1 MTLTVDDDAQND
13 RKTEAL
19 MGNRKVRILLVDDD
33 EDDYVLTRELLTDIP
48 DGYFELDWAPEP
60 EAALQTMLHNQH
72 DLCLIDYHLGCTNG
86 LTLLREAMNLGSKMP
101 MILLT
106 GQGERAVDV
115 GAMQAGAV
123 DFLEKG
129 RLDCALLERSIRY
142 ALQGKKHADEL
153 ERKVKERTEELA
165 LANQALQAEI
175 AERMRAEDALRATDR
190 RKDEFLSTLAH
201 ELRNPLVPI
210 RNALEIMRLSD
221 NAPAVVESSRAMI
234 ERQVKLMVR
243 LIDDLLDVAR
253 ISRGTIK
260 LKRETTEVARVVAS
274 AVESSRPV
282 VDRAGHRLTVNVPAE
297 PIVLDADP
305 TRLAQVLLNLLDN
318 AAKYTEPQGSIWLS
332 AARDGG
338 ELVFRV
344 KDTGLGIAADML
356 PRIFEIFTQV
366 GRSSDGTQHGLG
378 IGLSLVKTLVQLHGG
393 SVKATSAG
401 PGHGSEFVVRLPL
414 PEPISN

>member
-1 MTLTVDDDAQND
+1 M
-13 RKTEAL
+13 
-19 MGNRKVRILLVDDD
+19 
-33 EDDYVLTRELLTDIP
+33 
-48 DGYFELDWAPEP
+48 
-60 EAALQTMLHNQH
+60 
-72 DLCLIDYHLGCTNG
+72 
-86 LTLLREAMNLGSKMP
+86 
-101 MILLT
+101 
-106 GQGERAVDV
+106 
-115 GAMQAGAV
+115 
-123 DFLEKG
+123 
-129 RLDCALLERSIRY
+129 
-142 ALQGKKHADEL
+142 
-153 ERKVKERTEELA
+153 
-165 LANQALQAEI
+165 
-175 AERMRAEDALRATDR
+175 
-190 RKDEFLSTLAH
+190 AH
-201 ELRNPLVPI
+201 ELRNPLVPV

-221 NAPAVVESSRAMI
+221 NAPAVVESSRTMI
-234 ERQVKLMVR
+234 ERQIKLMVR

-260 LKRETTEVARVVAS
+260 LKREPTEVARVVAS
-274 AVESSRPV
+274 AVESCRPL
-282 VDRAGHRLTVNVPAE
+282 VDRAGHRLTVSVPAE

-332 AARDGG
+332 AARDSG